1 MSRGDSA
8 GAGVSNLVSVQR
20 GETTH
25 DLQLNQVT
33 TSDGCTEETLP
44 RMWPGYVQ
52 LYNYIAGACTCRVSI
67 K

>member
-20 GETTH
+20 GVTTH

-33 TSDGCTEETLP
+33 TDVL
-44 RMWPGYVQ
+44 RR
-52 LYNYIAGACTCRVSI
+52 LFRVCGLVTYS
-67 K
+67 

>member
-20 GETTH
+20 GDTTH

-33 TSDGCTEETLP
+33 TDVLRRLFRVCRLH
-44 RMWPGYVQ
+44 GY
-52 LYNYIAGACTCRVSI
+52 T
-67 K
+67 